1 MEGVNHFVRIVHNVD
16 FDNQRLNRIMH
27 CDHDREVEV
36 RELLTGHSPRPHG
49 HRHVGYG
56 DRNQNQGNQGVGS
69 QGPQGNQGI
78 AGPQGPAG
86 VDGVSGPQGY
96 QGVAGAQG
104 PAGLLGP
111 QGYPGSTGS
120 NGPQGNQGHVGNQ
133 GNQGNQGNIGPQG
146 HQGVQGPQGLQGAK
160 GITDQA
166 RILSISTPSIGD
178 NLSIIYTTKNS
189 NLKKIIGVI
198 TGGSAE
204 SVSIS
209 VKHGVNRSGGVGE
222 TLLLTETVDSYLT
235 GNEFTLNVQIP
246 AGHFVYAVIN
256 SMTGF
261 PVMLE
266 LIAVYEE
273 VG

>member
-86 VDGVSGPQGY
+86 VDGVSGPQG
-96 QGVAGAQG
+96 
-104 PAGLLGP
+104 
-111 QGYPGSTGS
+111 
-120 NGPQGNQGHVGNQ
+120 
-133 GNQGNQGNIGPQG
+133 
-146 HQGVQGPQGLQGAK
+146 HQGVQGPQGPAGVDGLQGAK

-209 VKHGVNRSGGVGE
+209 LKHGVNRSGGVGE

-246 AGHFVYAVIN
+246 AGHFIYAVIN